1 MTPRIKCISKKL
13 TVARTNHRN
22 PSGRTKVQRA
32 SAATTHPTAWRN
44 PASDADVL
52 QTSDALGAAA
62 VQLGPQAVAW
72 ISVLNKHSTTHRPG
86 GLYEP

>member
-1 MTPRIKCISKKL
+1 MALRKRRETLGTTNIKS
-13 TVARTNHRN
+13 AM
-22 PSGRTKVQRA
+22 
-32 SAATTHPTAWRN
+32 AATTHPTAWRN
-44 PASDADVL
+44 PASDACVL

-62 VQLGPQAVAW
+62 VQLGSQAVAW